1 MTPISKIKRR
11 QLQLPMLLG
20 VGVLVLGIGG
30 SILRDRML
38 TTKESADTKAIPMDA
53 LPVNE
58 TRTSEFIQPLASV
71 IDDETASKL
80 ARRADPRMMSYMRD
94 RPDLSGAGSTPTGKS
109 ELFFGNLDRASLDDH
124 EHRHSLLEHPGLTI
138 SYSGQNRTAN
148 VQRRGNDDDGSHIGQ
163 QVPHDDGG
171 RWNPHVLGCP
181 NKVTLTQAERHAP
194 HHARRDHP
202 VKNGEANHQQQP

>member
-20 VGVLVLGIGG
+20 VGALVLGIGG

-38 TTKESADTKAIPMDA
+38 TTQESADTKSIPMDA

-94 RPDLSGAGSTPTGKS
+94 RPDLSGAGSTPPGKA
-109 ELFFGNLDRASLDDH
+109 ELFFDATSQAQQQNGLPDGLKVLPSGIVLATGPGGVWVLSPQG
-124 EHRHSLLEHPGLTI
+124 EHVGTI
-138 SYSGQNRTAN
+138 QTGVSAAN
-148 VQRRGNDDDGSHIGQ
+148 VALSSDNRWLYITATNYLLRIALQ
-163 QVPHDDGG
+163 Q
-171 RWNPHVLGCP
+171 
-181 NKVTLTQAERHAP
+181 
-194 HHARRDHP
+194 
-202 VKNGEANHQQQP
+202 

>member
-1 MTPISKIKRR
+1 M
-11 QLQLPMLLG
+11 
-20 VGVLVLGIGG
+20 
-30 SILRDRML
+30 RDRML
-38 TTKESADTKAIPMDA
+38 TTQESADTKSIPMDA

-94 RPDLSGAGSTPTGKS
+94 RPDLSGAGSTPTGKA

-138 SYSGQNRTAN
+138 SYSGQNRTAIDP
-148 VQRRGNDDDGSHIGQ
+148 RIPASTGEGI
-163 QVPHDDGG
+163 
-171 RWNPHVLGCP
+171 
-181 NKVTLTQAERHAP
+181 TAP
-194 HHARRDHP
+194 AARVRTKAP
-202 VKNGEANHQQQP
+202 CASRKL